1 MCNWNTDTLNV
12 QSGSLELE
20 DQRLFRVGLD
30 HIQVKEVGL
39 QKENNESVLERE
51 AEMRKT
57 MQLLTD
63 GEREQDLQLLVH
75 FPTASET
82 LLNFLSFW
90 GIIHVFIH
98 ALLYHQHP
106 GKSNK

>member
-1 MCNWNTDTLNV
+1 M
-12 QSGSLELE
+12 
-20 DQRLFRVGLD
+20 GLD

-39 QKENNESVLERE
+39 WKENNESVVERE

-63 GEREQDLQLLVH
+63 GEREQDLQLLVN

-82 LLNFLSFW
+82 LLNFLSLW

-98 ALLYHQHP
+98 VLLYHRHP
-106 GKSNK
+106 GQSNK

>member
-1 MCNWNTDTLNV
+1 M
-12 QSGSLELE
+12 
-20 DQRLFRVGLD
+20 GLD

-39 QKENNESVLERE
+39 WKENNESVVERE

-63 GEREQDLQLLVH
+63 GEREQDLKLLAR
-75 FPTASET
+75 FPTDSET
-82 LLNFLSFW
+82 LLNFLSLW
-90 GIIHVFIH
+90 GIIHVSIRV
-98 ALLYHQHP
+98 LLYHQHP